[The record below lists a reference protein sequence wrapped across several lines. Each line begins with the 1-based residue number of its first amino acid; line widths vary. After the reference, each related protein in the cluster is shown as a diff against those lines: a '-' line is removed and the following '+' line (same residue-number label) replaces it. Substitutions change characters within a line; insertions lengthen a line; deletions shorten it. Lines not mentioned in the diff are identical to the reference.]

1 MSITINL
8 SEAVEEITA
17 TIVDGE
23 ETITAT
29 INELPRGVAGPTGA
43 TGATGPE
50 GPAGPNSVTSSTT
63 TTLTGILKGN
73 GSVVGTAT
81 AGTDYLSPSGA
92 ATLYLAKASN
102 LSDLASASTA
112 RTNLGLGTA
121 ATYAASSSGTP
132 NTVVLRDAQGSAA
145 FAGVDGDAVLAS
157 ASGSGIGLHGAS
169 NSGWGVFGQ
178 STSGVGLVGSSG
190 TGDLLHLND
199 GALSTVVTVDQL
211 GNMSATS
218 FSGDGSGLT
227 GITSSQI
234 TDASSE
240 GVSGVENVAR
250 FADDGGLTLSGLRTK
265 DGTTGNIAVLFT
277 DNVLTDD
284 RAFSFPNASGTF
296 ALTTSNVATAT
307 ALATSRTIFG
317 QSFDGTANVNG
328 NLLTNGHLASVT
340 GTAEAG
346 HLIMSQGTAPTL
358 VSGRTAI
365 YGIANGFGVK
375 DGTGTART
383 VSLSGDISLANNLTT
398 SGNFALTLT
407 TTATTNVT
415 LPTTGTL
422 ATLAGSETLTNKT
435 LTSPALNNPTAA
447 TASTTTPALIMSGP
461 TSSVDTIQIRGTTT
475 ASYSSIGLMDNGN
488 TQRGSFGYGGSTA
501 GSYAS
506 TVFFNSGTGI
516 PMTFGTANV
525 ERMRLSTAGGLSVGT
540 TTDAGATNLLVAGRI
555 VSGGVVRLKGYTFAT
570 LPAGT
575 QGDKAFITDGA
586 ASPTFRANA
595 AGGGSTVTEVF
606 YNGTAWINS

>member
-1 MSITINL
+1 MAIQTVEISVPGSVPSSVEIEGGFGPAVVEINQ
-8 SEAVEEITA
+8 
-17 TIVDGE
+17 
-23 ETITAT
+23 
-29 INELPRGVAGPTGA
+29 
-43 TGATGPE
+43 

-81 AGTDYLSPSGA
+81 AGTDYLTPTGNGSGLTGLVSSQITDA
-92 ATLYLAKASN
+92 
-102 LSDLASASTA
+102 
-112 RTNLGLGTA
+112 TNLATA
-121 ATYAASSSGTP
+121 
-132 NTVVLRDAQGSAA
+132 NKVVRRDAQGSA
-145 FAGVDGDAVLAS
+145 
-157 ASGSGIGLHGAS
+157 
-169 NSGWGVFGQ
+169 
-178 STSGVGLVGSSG
+178 
-190 TGDLLHLND
+190 
-199 GALSTVVTVDQL
+199 
-211 GNMSATS
+211 S
-218 FSGDGSGLT
+218 FES
-227 GITSSQI
+227 
-234 TDASSE
+234 
-240 GVSGVENVAR
+240 VSI
-250 FADDGGLTLSGLRTK
+250 
-265 DGTTGNIAVLFT
+265 GTTGLFCTGPVEATSLNIQGQDYRGFIAEGPDVLAQNINLYVPT
-277 DNVLTDD
+277 EGGKYL
-284 RAFSFPNASGTF
+284 A
-296 ALTTSNVATAT
+296 TTSTSDGTPNYADEANSANYATGAGTAT

-346 HLIMSQGTAPTL
+346 HLILSQGTAPTL

-365 YGIANGFGVK
+365 YGIANGFGVR

-383 VSLSGDISLANNLTT
+383 VALSGNISLANNLTT
-398 SGNFALTLT
+398 SGNFALTFT
-407 TTATTNVT
+407 TTGATNVT

-422 ATLAGSETLTNKT
+422 ATLAGTETLTNKT
-435 LTSPALNNPTAA
+435 LTSPTLNTATAA

-461 TSSVDTIQIRGTTT
+461 TSAVDTIQIRGTTT

-525 ERMRLSTAGGLSVGT
+525 ERMRLSTAGGLSIGT

-586 ASPTFRANA
+586 AVPLYRANA

-606 YNGTAWINS
+606 YDGTNWINS